1 MKKFT
6 LLLSALLIVSL
17 SVLAQI
23 KMIVHLNDADSV
35 EFYASSVD
43 SITFANFSIDSEFPD
58 DADKPTPILPNA
70 NGYEYVDLGLPSGTL
85 WATCN
90 VGAATPESYGGLYA
104 WGETKTKSLYTWDT
118 YVHCNGST
126 SNYISKYTKNDE
138 KTQLERNDDV
148 AYLSRGGDWRM
159 PTYDEFAELRW
170 HCTWKYSV
178 RNNVSGYE
186 VVGQNNNSIFL
197 PFSGYQ
203 YEDQLSRGTC
213 GSYWTSTLGN
223 MYEETDYV
231 ADRAGALYFDISDK
245 TMEDTF
251 RDAGRAIRPV
261 LKVKYQI
268 VFNANGGEGFMT
280 SMKVEGRRIELPMNT
295 FTRAGYFFIGWNTKA
310 DGHGTSYLDQQS
322 VELTEN
328 LTLYAQWVIS
338 DMRATG
344 QDEGYEYIDLGLPSG
359 TLWATCNV
367 GATTPEGYGDYFAW
381 GETRPKESYTKSN
394 YIYTD
399 SPKCLPLSADAANVN
414 WGGDWHMPT
423 ISQIDEILDEN
434 NCNWIFTKMNGVVG
448 QLVVSKHN
456 GKSIFLPAA
465 GNIEDDVYYW
475 QGRCACYWSS
485 DNSDSYLDRSYIM
498 NFCESN
504 TGSYDNG
511 LRSNAFSVRPVRP
524 VLSDVEF
531 TFTVMFDGNGGE
543 GTVPAIDGQHDD
555 RVKIPAS
562 TFTRDG
568 YYFVGWNTKADG
580 TGTSYKVGEGITQA
594 EDLTLYAQWKL
605 SSGTSYGYT
614 WIDLGLPSGTKWATT
629 NVGAST
635 PEGYGNYYAW
645 GETEPKDYYSW
656 STYKWC
662 NGSYDNLTKYCTDS
676 NYGKVDNKIV
686 LDLEDDA
693 AHANWGGAWRMP
705 TLEEQQELLNNCTW
719 TWTKVNGVNGYTVT
733 GPNGNSIFL
742 PAAGCRYDSDLDDAG
757 SYGYYWSSSLV
768 TYYGS
773 YRACYLG
780 FFSSDGRSSDGGR
793 YRGQSVRPVL
803 RE

>member
-1 MKKFT
+1 MKKLT

-43 SITFANFSIDSEFPD
+43 SITFANFSIDSEIPD

-118 YVHCNGST
+118 YAHCNGST

-245 TMEDTF
+245 TMEETF

-268 VFNANGGEGFMT
+268 VFNANEGEGFMT

-295 FTRAGYFFIGWNTKA
+295 FTREGYFFIGWNTKA
-310 DGHGTSYLDQQS
+310 DGSGDNYSDGQNIQPTEDLTLYAQWEKIQYFTVSFDANGGTGSMSSMTFGKGETKTLTANTFTRTGYTFIGWNTKSDGSGTSYTNKQS
-322 VELTEN
+322 ITPTEN
-328 LTLYAQWVIS
+328 LTLYAQW
-338 DMRATG
+338 
-344 QDEGYEYIDLGLPSG
+344 E
-359 TLWATCNV
+359 
-367 GATTPEGYGDYFAW
+367 
-381 GETRPKESYTKSN
+381 ESK
-394 YIYTD
+394 D
-399 SPKCLPLSADAANVN
+399 
-414 WGGDWHMPT
+414 
-423 ISQIDEILDEN
+423 
-434 NCNWIFTKMNGVVG
+434 
-448 QLVVSKHN
+448 
-456 GKSIFLPAA
+456 
-465 GNIEDDVYYW
+465 
-475 QGRCACYWSS
+475 
-485 DNSDSYLDRSYIM
+485 
-498 NFCESN
+498 
-504 TGSYDNG
+504 
-511 LRSNAFSVRPVRP
+511 
-524 VLSDVEF
+524 
-531 TFTVMFDGNGGE
+531 
-543 GTVPAIDGQHDD
+543 
-555 RVKIPAS
+555 
-562 TFTRDG
+562 
-568 YYFVGWNTKADG
+568 
-580 TGTSYKVGEGITQA
+580 TGTANGHDWV
-594 EDLTLYAQWKL
+594 
-605 SSGTSYGYT
+605 
-614 WIDLGLPSGTKWATT
+614 DLGLPSGTKWATT

-645 GETEPKDYYSW
+645 GETTTKSSYNW

-662 NGSYDNLTKYCTDS
+662 NGSSSSMTKYCTS
-676 NYGKVDNKIV
+676 SSYGTVDNKTT
-686 LDLEDDA
+686 LDLSDDA
-693 AHANWGGAWRMP
+693 AYVNWGTSWRMP
-705 TLEEQQELLNNCTW
+705 TKAEQDELRNTSYTTW
-719 TWTKVNGVNGYTVT
+719 TWTTQNGVNGYKVT
-733 GPNGNSIFL
+733 SKTNGNSIFL
-742 PAAGCRYDSDLDDAG
+742 PAAGCRNDSSLYSAG
-757 SYGYYWSSSLV
+757 SNGNYWSSSLD
-768 TYYGS
+768 TSNSSSAYGL
-773 YRACYLG
+773 Y
-780 FFSSDGRSSDGGR
+780 FSSSNVDWDGSSRNCGL
-793 YRGQSVRPVL
+793 SVRAVL
-803 RE
+803 R

>member
-43 SITFANFSIDSEFPD
+43 SITFANFSIDSEIPD

-118 YVHCNGST
+118 YAHCNGST

-295 FTRAGYFFIGWNTKA
+295 FTREGYFFIGWNTKA
-310 DGHGTSYLDQQS
+310 DGSGISYLDQQS

-414 WGGDWHMPT
+414 WGGDWRMPT

-511 LRSNAFSVRPVRP
+511 LRSNAFSVRPVLGELKNESATP
-524 VLSDVEF
+524 DDEEVYYEESISGYE
-531 TFTVMFDGNGGE
+531 NGFAY
-543 GTVPAIDGQHDD
+543 V
-555 RVKIPAS
+555 
-562 TFTRDG
+562 
-568 YYFVGWNTKADG
+568 
-580 TGTSYKVGEGITQA
+580 
-594 EDLTLYAQWKL
+594 
-605 SSGTSYGYT
+605 
-614 WIDLGLPSGTKWATT
+614 DLGLPSGTKWATT

-645 GETEPKDYYSW
+645 GETTTKSSYNW

-662 NGSYDNLTKYCTDS
+662 NGSYDTMTKYCVS
-676 NYGKVDNKIV
+676 SSYGTVDNKTT
-686 LDLEDDA
+686 LDLSDDA
-693 AHANWGGAWRMP
+693 AYVNWGSSWRMP
-705 TLEEQQELLNNCTW
+705 TKAEQDELRNTNYTTW
-719 TWTKVNGVNGYTVT
+719 TWTTQNGVKGYKVT
-733 GPNGNSIFL
+733 SKTNGNSIFL
-742 PAAGCRYDSDLDDAG
+742 PAAGSRSDSSLGKAG
-757 SYGYYWSSSLV
+757 SVGYYWSSSLS
-768 TYYGS
+768 TYGS
-773 YRACYLG
+773 YDACYLV
-780 FFSSDGRSSDGGR
+780 FDSSGVGWSSS
-793 YRGQSVRPVL
+793 YRDLGLSVRAVL